1 MIQISDLHLDRD
13 GQSIL
18 HGIDAQ
24 IPATGLTAVIG
35 PNGAGKSSLLHVL
48 TGLQP
53 PSRGTIH
60 VDGTD
65 ITTARAPERARL
77 ITLLPQSTN
86 SLPRLSVADLVTF
99 GRWPY
104 HRGRPGPQDRRI
116 VAETLS
122 LFDLSP
128 LAERRLDSLSGGQ
141 RQRAFIAMAHAQ
153 STPWMLLDEP
163 LAALDPKFASD
174 IMRRL
179 QGLSRPS
186 ARPRAVVM
194 VLHDLAMAARYADWV
209 LCLKAGKLV
218 RAGPC
223 AETMT
228 GPVLSELF
236 DTRIAVEAL
245 KGRQIVMV
253 E

>member
-1 MIQISDLHLDRD
+1 MIQISDLHLHRD

-24 IPATGLTAVIG
+24 IPATGLTVVIG

-48 TGLQP
+48 SGLLV
-53 PSRGTIH
+53 PSRGTVH

-77 ITLLPQSTN
+77 LSLLPQGTT
-86 SLPRLSVADLVTF
+86 SLPRLTVADLVAF
-99 GRWPY
+99 GRWPH
-104 HRGRPGPQDRRI
+104 HRGRPGSEDRRI
-116 VAETLS
+116 VAETIS
-122 LFDLSP
+122 LFDLAP

-141 RQRAFIAMAHAQ
+141 RQRAFVAMAHAQ

-179 QGLSRPS
+179 HSLSRPA
-186 ARPRAVVM
+186 ARTRAMVM
-194 VLHDLAMAARYADWV
+194 VLHDLSMAARYADWV
-209 LCLKAGKLV
+209 LCMKAGKLV
-218 RAGPC
+218 VAGPC
-223 AETMT
+223 TETMT
-228 GPVLSELF
+228 GPVLSDLF
-236 DTRIAVEAL
+236 DTEVAVESV
-245 KGRQIVMV
+245 KGRQLVV
-253 E
+253 L